1 MGVRVGGGG
10 VCGSV
15 AVGVCNGD
23 GKLDLAAVDAGSNTV
38 SVLLGNGD
46 DTFQPALS
54 FTVGTDPRSVAVGD
68 FNGDGKLDLVVA
80 NYGSSDVSVLLGT
93 GDGTFQAAVAFGAG
107 SYSVSMAVGD
117 FNGDGKPDLAVGQ
130 HYPCWSCALSV
141 LMNDTPV
148 PR

>member
-1 MGVRVGGGG
+1 M
-10 VCGSV
+10 
-15 AVGVCNGD
+15 
-23 GKLDLAAVDAGSNTV
+23 
-38 SVLLGNGD
+38 
-46 DTFQPALS
+46 
-54 FTVGTDPRSVAVGD
+54 
-68 FNGDGKLDLVVA
+68 A

-93 GDGTFQAAVAFGAG
+93 GDGTFQAAVDVPLPAGSNPSSVAVGDFDGDGKPDLAVAIPRSNHVLVLLGTGEGTFQAALAFGAG